1 MAAVSDDQVR
11 DEAQRDGAQEEAADR
26 LKAQLGDLVDA
37 LREWGLMALG
47 EKVGGLTE
55 RLTEYAET
63 GGGPGLMAAITGAKA
78 LGEGKSPMR
87 ALIGA
92 GGAGIK
98 GKAGGLLGGLFGG
111 GGSDGG
117 GGGRKLKVTNIV
129 ESIDVGVPR
138 RVAYNQ
144 WTQFQDFPSFMKK
157 VESVEQESDEKL
169 NWKAQVF
176 WSHRTW
182 ESTITKQIP
191 DDQIVW
197 RSKGAK
203 GYVDG
208 AVTFHELA
216 PNMTRILVVLEYH
229 PQGFFEHTGN
239 IWRAQGRR
247 ARLELKHFRRHVMT
261 QTILHPDEVEGWRG
275 VIEEGKVV
283 KDHET
288 ALREEQEREDRAQG
302 GEAPPEEAGQEE
314 AAWDEGEEPAPEE
327 EEPEFAQAEAEV
339 AEAEPEE
346 EEEDEEEPEEQA
358 GEGTEPEY
366 GYEGREEEEEED
378 RDAAARQERQQR
390 PPPVV
395 RRRSGAG
402 AASSRSRR

>member
-1 MAAVSDDQVR
+1 MAAVSDDQM
-11 DEAQRDGAQEEAADR
+11 RDGAQEEAADR

-37 LREWGLMALG
+37 LREWGLMALS

-87 ALIGA
+87 ALVSA

-111 GGSDGG
+111 GGSDGGGGG

-157 VESVEQESDEKL
+157 VESVEQEADEKL

-182 ESTITKQIP
+182 ESTITKQVP

-216 PNMTRILVVLEYH
+216 PNLTRILVVLEYH
-229 PQGFFEHTGN
+229 PQGLFEHTGN

-261 QTILHPDEVEGWRG
+261 QTILHPGEVEGWRG

-288 ALREEQEREDRAQG
+288 ALREEQEQADRDQG
-302 GEAPPEEAGQEE
+302 GEAPPEEAEQEE
-314 AAWDEGEEPAPEE
+314 AAWDEEEEPAPEE
-327 EEPEFAQAEAEV
+327 EEPELAEAEAEA

-346 EEEDEEEPEEQA
+346 EEEEEEEEPGEQA
-358 GEGTEPEY
+358 GEGTEPES

-378 RDAAARQERQQR
+378 RGAAARQERQQR
-390 PPPVV
+390 PPPVA